1 MKKASVNKS
10 TTTNSDDDIKLDSLI
25 IAQTSAVSYTI
36 LAIGY
41 IAAASARNNCTRIP
55 PKTRLTID
63 RYLKY
68 ATDHINLIPK
78 TMRIEII
85 LLAQKAVNISNLTT
99 ILTNYVNILLPDNP
113 SAKYLEIIVEVFKT
127 TEAGVSPSS
136 GKDINDIKIKKKN
149 RKLKPTKD

>member
-10 TTTNSDDDIKLDSLI
+10 TTTNSDDEIKLDDLI

-41 IAAASARNNCTRIP
+41 IAAVNARNSTKFS
-55 PKTRLTID
+55 PKTRTTID

-78 TMRIEII
+78 TMRIEVI
-85 LLAQKAVNISNLTT
+85 LLAQKAVNIPNLTT
-99 ILTNYVNILLPDNP
+99 ILTNYVNILNPDDP
-113 SAKYLEIIVEVFKT
+113 LTKYLEIIVEVFKT
-127 TEAGVSPSS
+127 TDTGTSPPS
-136 GKDINDIKIKKKN
+136 GKDINDIKIKKN

>member
-10 TTTNSDDDIKLDSLI
+10 TTTNIDDDIKLDDLI

-41 IAAASARNNCTRIP
+41 IAAASARNSTRIS

-68 ATDHINLIPK
+68 TTYHINLIPK
-78 TMRIEII
+78 TMRIEVI
-85 LLAQKAVNISNLTT
+85 LAQKAVNIPNLTT
-99 ILTNYVNILLPDNP
+99 ILTNYVNILNPDDP

-127 TEAGVSPSS
+127 TDTGVSPSTD
-136 GKDINDIKIKKKN
+136 KRLTIWQI
-149 RKLKPTKD
+149 

>member
-25 IAQTSAVSYTI
+25 IAQTSAVSYTV

-41 IAAASARNNCTRIP
+41 IAAASARNSTRIS

-113 SAKYLEIIVEVFKT
+113 SAKYLEIIIEVFKT
-127 TEAGVSPSS
+127 TDTGVSPSS
-136 GKDINDIKIKKKN
+136 GKDINDIKIKKN